1 MRPMRR
7 LSCCCCCPC
16 ADRQFLV
23 KVAGKGVLAR
33 TPLVVTLW
41 LLPKWW
47 GRAIYENRAQDD
59 AKIYFLPPTS
69 FLRNSIGN
77 QTQSNS
83 IFLRLLRVLFL
94 RNQSR
99 VKPTYSISNTGFDHS
114 LTLYLSFIAKS
125 SIAQDL
131 LIVNFI
137 NVATV
142 PSGSG

>member
-7 LSCCCCCPC
+7 LSCCLC

-83 IFLRLLRVLFL
+83 IFLRLYLEYFFWGISHALSQLIQYRTLVLI
-94 RNQSR
+94 
-99 VKPTYSISNTGFDHS
+99 THS
-114 LTLYLSFIAKS
+114 LFICLSLQKVALRKTSWLLTS
-125 SIAQDL
+125 SMWRPYPQAL
-131 LIVNFI
+131 VRH
-137 NVATV
+137 
-142 PSGSG
+142 

>member
-7 LSCCCCCPC
+7 LSCCCLC

-59 AKIYFLPPTS
+59 AKIYFLPSS

-83 IFLRLLRVLFL
+83 IFLRLEYFFWGISHALSQLIQYRTLVLI
-94 RNQSR
+94 
-99 VKPTYSISNTGFDHS
+99 THS
-114 LTLYLSFIAKS
+114 LFICLSLQKVALRKTSWLLTS
-125 SIAQDL
+125 SMWRPYPQAL
-131 LIVNFI
+131 VRH
-137 NVATV
+137 
-142 PSGSG
+142 